1 MFGAAA
7 HVDSGNRHTRRLPR
21 VRGLALAA
29 LMATTAACGSGGGD
43 GGTGSEDKN
52 GADRSA
58 SPSGSAPASG
68 TGALTEAALKAVAFT
83 DGERIGPYTANE
95 TDGAPLG
102 ENYTAEPARCQP
114 LVSLAAGATAHDP
127 AAEVHR
133 EAGIADEVAGIGVL
147 VQLRS
152 YAGDGAAA
160 VMKDLAAAGDACAGG
175 YTEVRTIA
183 RAKVLKVEPAEAPAI
198 GDEAVAFR
206 FTVLDVKGELKLYEY
221 LTVVRSGTTTLS
233 FRADFLGTKDIGAV
247 PREIIDAQWKKFS
260 SARGTGT

>member
-1 MFGAAA
+1 MFGAG
-7 HVDSGNRHTRRLPR
+7 HVNGGNRHARGL
-21 VRGLALAA
+21 RGLALAGLLA
-29 LMATTAACGSGGGD
+29 ASAACGGGD
-43 GGTGSEDKN
+43 AGTDT
-52 GADRSA
+52 ADRTAERKTDRSDVGRSA
-58 SPSGSAPASG
+58 SPSGGGVP
-68 TGALTEAALKAVAFT
+68 TEAALRAVAFA
-83 DGERIGPYTANE
+83 DGERIGPYTATE

-102 ENYTAEPARCQP
+102 EDYTADPARCRP

-133 EAGIADEVAGIGVL
+133 EVDVADEVAGIGVL

-175 YTEVRTIA
+175 YTEVRTLA
-183 RAKVLKVEPAEAPAI
+183 RARVLKAEPVEAPAI
-198 GDEAVAFR
+198 GDEAEAFR

-221 LTVVRSGTTTLS
+221 LTVVRSGAVTLS

-260 SARGTGT
+260 AARGGGG